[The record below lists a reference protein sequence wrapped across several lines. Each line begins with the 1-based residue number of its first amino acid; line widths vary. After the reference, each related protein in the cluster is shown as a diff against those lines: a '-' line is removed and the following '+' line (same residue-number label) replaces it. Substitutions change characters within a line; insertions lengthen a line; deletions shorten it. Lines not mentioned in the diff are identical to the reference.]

1 MAITA
6 SEITTSSTLEQFRQ
20 QFNSLVDDVS
30 GLESGTQTFT
40 STVTTSS
47 DVVTLNILE
56 DGKIVFEG
64 ATDDAFETTL
74 TVVDPTADRTISLP
88 NATGTILLA
97 DGDGSGLS
105 GIITDLVGDTTPQ
118 LGGNLDVNGN
128 DIVSTSD
135 ADIDIV
141 PNGSGNVTL
150 QTDTVQ
156 LGSSNEDVTITT
168 NGTGDLTLNT
178 NSGTNSGSIVIPD
191 GADGNISITP
201 NGNGDVSLSADT
213 VIVGDSNANATIT
226 TNGTGDLTL
235 NTNSGTNSS
244 SITITDATNGNVA
257 VALDGTGVFQVDGSN
272 GVEIESGVINV
283 KNSGAQSVVRFY
295 CESSN
300 AHYAE
305 IQAPAHA
312 DFDGNK
318 TITLPAA
325 TTTLV
330 GTDVTQTLTNKTL
343 TSPVIS
349 SISNTGTLTLP
360 TSTGTVALTSDIG
373 DEATALAIALG

>member
-6 SEITTSSTLEQFRQ
+6 SSITTSSTLEQFRQ

-40 STVTTSS
+40 TTTTTESNII
-47 DVVTLNILE
+47 TLNIQE

-105 GIITDLVGDTTPQ
+105 GITTDLVGDTTPQ
-118 LGGNLDVNGN
+118 LGGNLDINGN
-128 DIVSTSD
+128 DIVSVSN

-141 PNGSGNVTL
+141 PNGTGNVTL

-178 NSGTNSGSIVIPD
+178 NSGTNS
-191 GADGNISITP
+191 
-201 NGNGDVSLSADT
+201 
-213 VIVGDSNANATIT
+213 
-226 TNGTGDLTL
+226 
-235 NTNSGTNSS
+235 S
-244 SITITDATNGNVA
+244 SITIADAANGNVA
-257 VALDGTGVFQVDGSN
+257 VALNGTGVFQVDGT
-272 GVEIESGVINV
+272 SGVSIQQGIIEV
-283 KNSGAQSVVRFY
+283 KNGGTQSVVRFY

-305 IQAPAHA
+305 IQAPAHSA
-312 DFDGNK
+312 FDGNK
-318 TITLPAA
+318 TVTLPAA

-330 GTDVTQTLTNKTL
+330 GTDTTDTLTNKTL

-349 SISNTGTLTLP
+349 SISNSGTLTLP
-360 TSTGTVALTSDIG
+360 TGTATIATTTSAA

>member
-6 SEITTSSTLEQFRQ
+6 SSITTSSTLEQFRQ

-40 STVTTSS
+40 TTTTTESNI
-47 DVVTLNILE
+47 VTLNIQE

-64 ATDDAFETTL
+64 ATSDAFETTL
-74 TVVDPTADRTISLP
+74 TVADTTADRTITLP
-88 NATGTILLA
+88 NSTGTVVVTS
-97 DGDGSGLS
+97 DGTVT
-105 GIITDLVGDTTPQ
+105 TDLVSDTTPQ
-118 LGGNLDVNGN
+118 LGGNLDINGN
-128 DIVSTSD
+128 DIVSVSN

-141 PNGSGNVTL
+141 PNGTGNVTL

-156 LGSSNEDVTITT
+156 LGSADEDV
-168 NGTGDLTLNT
+168 
-178 NSGTNSGSIVIPD
+178 
-191 GADGNISITP
+191 
-201 NGNGDVSLSADT
+201 
-213 VIVGDSNANATIT
+213 TIT

-244 SITITDATNGNVA
+244 SITIADAANGNVA
-257 VALDGTGVFQVDGSN
+257 VALNGTGVLQVDGTD
-272 GVEIESGVINV
+272 GVSIQQGIIEV
-283 KNSGAQSVVRFY
+283 KNGGTQSVVRFY

-305 IQAPAHA
+305 IQAPAHSA
-312 DFDGNK
+312 FDGNK
-318 TITLPAA
+318 TVTLPAA

-330 GTDVTQTLTNKTL
+330 GTDTTDTLTNKTL

-349 SISNTGTLTLP
+349 SISNSGTLTLP
-360 TSTGTVALTSDIG
+360 TGTATIATEDS
-373 DEATALAIALG
+373 ATALAIALG

>member
-135 ADIDIV
+135 ADIDII
-141 PNGSGNVTL
+141 PNGTGNVTL

-349 SISNTGTLTLP
+349 SISNSGTLTLP
-360 TSTGTVALTSDIG
+360 TGTATIATTTSAA

>member
-6 SEITTSSTLEQFRQ
+6 SSITTSSTLEQFRQ

-40 STVTTSS
+40 TTTTTESNI
-47 DVVTLNILE
+47 VTLNIQE

-64 ATDDAFETTL
+64 ATADAFETTL
-74 TVVDPTADRTISLP
+74 TVADPTADRTITLP
-88 NATGTILLA
+88 NSTGTVVVTS
-97 DGDGSGLS
+97 DGTVT
-105 GIITDLVGDTTPQ
+105 TDLSGDTTPQ
-118 LGGNLDVNGN
+118 LGGNLDINGN
-128 DIVSTSD
+128 DIVSVSN

-141 PNGSGNVTL
+141 PNGTGNVTL

-156 LGSSNEDVTITT
+156 LGSADEDV
-168 NGTGDLTLNT
+168 
-178 NSGTNSGSIVIPD
+178 
-191 GADGNISITP
+191 
-201 NGNGDVSLSADT
+201 
-213 VIVGDSNANATIT
+213 TIT

-244 SITITDATNGNVA
+244 SITIADAANGNVA
-257 VALDGTGVFQVDGSN
+257 VALNGTGVLQVDGTD
-272 GVEIESGVINV
+272 GVSIQQGIIEV
-283 KNSGAQSVVRFY
+283 KNGGTQSVVRFY

-305 IQAPAHA
+305 IQAPAHSA
-312 DFDGNK
+312 FDGNK
-318 TITLPAA
+318 TVTLPAA

-330 GTDVTQTLTNKTL
+330 GRDTTDTLTNKTL

-349 SISNTGTLTLP
+349 SISNSGTLTLP
-360 TSTGTVALTSDIG
+360 TGTATIATEDS
-373 DEATALAIALG
+373 ATALAIALG

>member
-6 SEITTSSTLEQFRQ
+6 SSITTSSTLEQFRQ

-40 STVTTSS
+40 TTTTTESNI
-47 DVVTLNILE
+47 VTLNIQE

-64 ATDDAFETTL
+64 ATADAFETTL
-74 TVVDPTADRTISLP
+74 TVADPTADRTITLP
-88 NATGTILLA
+88 NSTGTVVVTS
-97 DGDGSGLS
+97 DGTVSS
-105 GIITDLVGDTTPQ
+105 DLVSDTTPQ
-118 LGGNLDVNGN
+118 LGGNLDINGN
-128 DIVSTSD
+128 DIVSVSN

-141 PNGSGNVTL
+141 PNGTGNVTL

-156 LGSSNEDVTITT
+156 LGSADEDV
-168 NGTGDLTLNT
+168 
-178 NSGTNSGSIVIPD
+178 
-191 GADGNISITP
+191 
-201 NGNGDVSLSADT
+201 
-213 VIVGDSNANATIT
+213 TIT

-244 SITITDATNGNVA
+244 SITIADAANGNVA
-257 VALDGTGVFQVDGSN
+257 VALNGTGVLQVDGTD
-272 GVEIESGVINV
+272 GVSIQQGIIEV
-283 KNSGAQSVVRFY
+283 KNGGTQSVVRFY

-305 IQAPAHA
+305 IQAPAHSA
-312 DFDGNK
+312 FDGNK
-318 TITLPAA
+318 TVTLPAA

-330 GTDVTQTLTNKTL
+330 GRDTTDTLTNKTL

-349 SISNTGTLTLP
+349 SISNSGTLTLP
-360 TSTGTVALTSDIG
+360 TGTATIATEDS
-373 DEATALAIALG
+373 ATALAIALG

>member
-6 SEITTSSTLEQFRQ
+6 SSITTSSTLEQFRQ

-40 STVTTSS
+40 TTTTTESNI
-47 DVVTLNILE
+47 VTLNIQE

-64 ATDDAFETTL
+64 ATADAFETTL

-88 NATGTILLA
+88 NSTGTVEVTS
-97 DGDGSGLS
+97 DGTVT
-105 GIITDLVGDTTPQ
+105 TDLSGDTTPQ
-118 LGGNLDVNGN
+118 LGGNLDINGN
-128 DIVSTSD
+128 DIVSVSN

-141 PNGSGNVTL
+141 PNGTGNVTL

-156 LGSSNEDVTITT
+156 LGSADEDV
-168 NGTGDLTLNT
+168 
-178 NSGTNSGSIVIPD
+178 
-191 GADGNISITP
+191 
-201 NGNGDVSLSADT
+201 
-213 VIVGDSNANATIT
+213 TIT

-244 SITITDATNGNVA
+244 SITIADAANGNVA
-257 VALDGTGVFQVDGSN
+257 VALNGTGVLQVDGTD
-272 GVEIESGVINV
+272 GVSIQQGIIEV
-283 KNSGAQSVVRFY
+283 KNGGTQSVVRFY

-305 IQAPAHA
+305 IQAPAHSS
-312 DFDGNK
+312 FDGNK
-318 TITLPAA
+318 TVTLPAA

-330 GTDVTQTLTNKTL
+330 GTDTTDTLTNKTL

-349 SISNTGTLTLP
+349 SISNSGTLTLP
-360 TSTGTVALTSDIG
+360 TGTATIATEDS
-373 DEATALAIALG
+373 ATALAIALG

>member
-6 SEITTSSTLEQFRQ
+6 SSITTSSTLEQFRQ

-40 STVTTSS
+40 TTTTKESNI
-47 DVVTLNILE
+47 VTLNIQE

-64 ATDDAFETTL
+64 ATSDAFETTL
-74 TVVDPTADRTISLP
+74 TVADPTADRTITLP
-88 NATGTILLA
+88 NSTGTVVVTS
-97 DGDGSGLS
+97 DGTVT
-105 GIITDLVGDTTPQ
+105 TDLSGDTTPQ
-118 LGGNLDVNGN
+118 LGGNLDINGN
-128 DIVSTSD
+128 DIVSVSN

-141 PNGSGNVTL
+141 PNGTGNVTL

-156 LGSSNEDVTITT
+156 LGSADEDV
-168 NGTGDLTLNT
+168 
-178 NSGTNSGSIVIPD
+178 
-191 GADGNISITP
+191 
-201 NGNGDVSLSADT
+201 
-213 VIVGDSNANATIT
+213 TIT

-244 SITITDATNGNVA
+244 SITIADAANGNVA
-257 VALDGTGVFQVDGSN
+257 VALNGTGVLQVDGTD
-272 GVEIESGVINV
+272 GVSIQQGIIEV
-283 KNSGAQSVVRFY
+283 KNGGTQSVVRFY

-305 IQAPAHA
+305 IQAPAHSA
-312 DFDGNK
+312 FDGNK
-318 TITLPAA
+318 TVTLPAA

-330 GTDVTQTLTNKTL
+330 GTDTTDTLTNKTL

-349 SISNTGTLTLP
+349 SISNSGTLTLP
-360 TSTGTVALTSDIG
+360 TGTATIATEDS
-373 DEATALAIALG
+373 ATALAIALG

>member
-6 SEITTSSTLEQFRQ
+6 SSITTSSTLEQFRQ

-40 STVTTSS
+40 TTTTTESNI
-47 DVVTLNILE
+47 VTLNIQE

-64 ATDDAFETTL
+64 ATADAFETTL
-74 TVVDPTADRTISLP
+74 TVADPTADRTITLP
-88 NATGTILLA
+88 NSTGTVVVTS
-97 DGDGSGLS
+97 DGTVT
-105 GIITDLVGDTTPQ
+105 TDLVSDTTPQ
-118 LGGNLDVNGN
+118 LGGNLDINGN
-128 DIVSTSD
+128 DIVSVSN

-141 PNGSGNVTL
+141 PNGTGNVTL

-156 LGSSNEDVTITT
+156 LGSADEDV
-168 NGTGDLTLNT
+168 
-178 NSGTNSGSIVIPD
+178 
-191 GADGNISITP
+191 
-201 NGNGDVSLSADT
+201 
-213 VIVGDSNANATIT
+213 TIT

-244 SITITDATNGNVA
+244 SITIADAANGNVA
-257 VALDGTGVFQVDGSN
+257 VALNGTGVLQVDGTD
-272 GVEIESGVINV
+272 GVSIQQGIIEV
-283 KNSGAQSVVRFY
+283 KNGGTQSVVRFY

-305 IQAPAHA
+305 IQAPAHSA
-312 DFDGNK
+312 FDGNK
-318 TITLPAA
+318 TVTLPAA

-330 GTDVTQTLTNKTL
+330 GTDTTDTLTNKTL

-349 SISNTGTLTLP
+349 SISNSGTLTLP
-360 TSTGTVALTSDIG
+360 TGTATIATEDS
-373 DEATALAIALG
+373 ATALAIALG

>member
-6 SEITTSSTLEQFRQ
+6 SSITTSSTLEQFRQ

-40 STVTTSS
+40 TTTTTESNI
-47 DVVTLNILE
+47 VTLNIQE

-64 ATDDAFETTL
+64 ATSDAFETTL
-74 TVVDPTADRTISLP
+74 TVADPTADRTITLP
-88 NATGTILLA
+88 NSTGTVVVTS
-97 DGDGSGLS
+97 DGTVT
-105 GIITDLVGDTTPQ
+105 TDLSGDTTPQ
-118 LGGNLDVNGN
+118 LGGNLDINGN
-128 DIVSTSD
+128 DIVSVSN

-141 PNGSGNVTL
+141 PNGTGNVTL

-156 LGSSNEDVTITT
+156 LGSADEDV
-168 NGTGDLTLNT
+168 
-178 NSGTNSGSIVIPD
+178 
-191 GADGNISITP
+191 
-201 NGNGDVSLSADT
+201 
-213 VIVGDSNANATIT
+213 TIT

-244 SITITDATNGNVA
+244 SITIADAANGNVA
-257 VALDGTGVFQVDGSN
+257 VALNGTGVLQVDGTD
-272 GVEIESGVINV
+272 GVSIQQGIIEV
-283 KNSGAQSVVRFY
+283 KNGGTQSVVRFY

-305 IQAPAHA
+305 IQAPAHSA
-312 DFDGNK
+312 FDGNK
-318 TITLPAA
+318 TVTLPAA

-330 GTDVTQTLTNKTL
+330 GRDTTDTLTNKTL

-349 SISNTGTLTLP
+349 SISNSGTLTLP
-360 TSTGTVALTSDIG
+360 TGTATIATEDS
-373 DEATALAIALG
+373 ATALAIALG

>member
-6 SEITTSSTLEQFRQ
+6 SSITTSSTLEQFRQ

-40 STVTTSS
+40 TTTTTESNI
-47 DVVTLNILE
+47 VTLNIQE

-64 ATDDAFETTL
+64 ATADAFETTL
-74 TVVDPTADRTISLP
+74 TVTDPTADRTITLP
-88 NATGTILLA
+88 NSTGTVVVTS
-97 DGDGSGLS
+97 DGTVA
-105 GIITDLVGDTTPQ
+105 TDLVSDTTPQ
-118 LGGNLDVNGN
+118 LGGNLDINGN
-128 DIVSTSD
+128 DIVSVSN

-141 PNGSGNVTL
+141 PNGTGNVTL

-156 LGSSNEDVTITT
+156 LGSADEDV
-168 NGTGDLTLNT
+168 
-178 NSGTNSGSIVIPD
+178 
-191 GADGNISITP
+191 
-201 NGNGDVSLSADT
+201 
-213 VIVGDSNANATIT
+213 TIT

-244 SITITDATNGNVA
+244 SITIADAANGNVA
-257 VALDGTGVFQVDGSN
+257 VALNGTGVLQVDGTD
-272 GVEIESGVINV
+272 GVSIQQGIIEV
-283 KNSGAQSVVRFY
+283 KNGGTQSVVRFY

-305 IQAPAHA
+305 IQAPAHSA
-312 DFDGNK
+312 FDGNK
-318 TITLPAA
+318 TVTLPAA

-330 GTDVTQTLTNKTL
+330 GTDTTDTLTNKTL

-349 SISNTGTLTLP
+349 SISNSGTLTLP
-360 TSTGTVALTSDIG
+360 TGTATIATEDS
-373 DEATALAIALG
+373 ATALAIALG

>member
-6 SEITTSSTLEQFRQ
+6 SSITTSSTLEQFRQ

-40 STVTTSS
+40 TTTTTESNI
-47 DVVTLNILE
+47 VTLNIQE

-64 ATDDAFETTL
+64 ATADAFETTL
-74 TVVDPTADRTISLP
+74 TVADPTADRTITLP
-88 NATGTILLA
+88 NSTGTVVVTS
-97 DGDGSGLS
+97 DGTVT
-105 GIITDLVGDTTPQ
+105 TDLSGDTTPQ
-118 LGGNLDVNGN
+118 LGGNLDINGN
-128 DIVSTSD
+128 DIVSVSN

-141 PNGSGNVTL
+141 PNGTGNVTL

-156 LGSSNEDVTITT
+156 LGSADEDVT
-168 NGTGDLTLNT
+168 
-178 NSGTNSGSIVIPD
+178 V
-191 GADGNISITP
+191 
-201 NGNGDVSLSADT
+201 
-213 VIVGDSNANATIT
+213 T

-244 SITITDATNGNVA
+244 SITIADAANGNVA
-257 VALDGTGVFQVDGSN
+257 VALNGTGVLQVDGTD
-272 GVEIESGVINV
+272 GVSIQQGIIEV
-283 KNSGAQSVVRFY
+283 KNGGTQSVVRFY

-305 IQAPAHA
+305 IQAPAHSA
-312 DFDGNK
+312 FDGNK
-318 TITLPAA
+318 TVTLPAA

-330 GTDVTQTLTNKTL
+330 GTDTTDTLTNKTL

-349 SISNTGTLTLP
+349 SISNSGTLTLP
-360 TSTGTVALTSDIG
+360 TGTATIATEDS
-373 DEATALAIALG
+373 ATALAIALG

>member
-6 SEITTSSTLEQFRQ
+6 SSITTSSTLEQFRQ

-40 STVTTSS
+40 TTTTTESNI
-47 DVVTLNILE
+47 VTLNIQE

-64 ATDDAFETTL
+64 ATSDAFETTL
-74 TVVDPTADRTISLP
+74 TVADPTADRTITLP
-88 NATGTILLA
+88 NSTGTVVVTS
-97 DGDGSGLS
+97 DGSVT
-105 GIITDLVGDTTPQ
+105 TDLSGDTTPQ
-118 LGGNLDVNGN
+118 LGGNLDINGN
-128 DIVSTSD
+128 DIVSVSN

-141 PNGSGNVTL
+141 PNGTGNVTL

-156 LGSSNEDVTITT
+156 LGSADEDV
-168 NGTGDLTLNT
+168 
-178 NSGTNSGSIVIPD
+178 
-191 GADGNISITP
+191 
-201 NGNGDVSLSADT
+201 
-213 VIVGDSNANATIT
+213 TIT

-244 SITITDATNGNVA
+244 SITIADAANGNVA
-257 VALDGTGVFQVDGSN
+257 VALNGTGVFQVDGT
-272 GVEIESGVINV
+272 SGVSIQQGIIEV
-283 KNSGAQSVVRFY
+283 KNGGTQSVVRFY

-305 IQAPAHA
+305 IQAPAHSA
-312 DFDGNK
+312 FDGNK
-318 TITLPAA
+318 TVTLPAA

-330 GTDVTQTLTNKTL
+330 GTDTTDTLTNKTL

-349 SISNTGTLTLP
+349 SISNSGTLTLP
-360 TSTGTVALTSDIG
+360 TGTATIATEDS
-373 DEATALAIALG
+373 ATALAIALG

>member
-6 SEITTSSTLEQFRQ
+6 SSITTSSTLEQFRQ

-40 STVTTSS
+40 TTTTTESNI
-47 DVVTLNILE
+47 VTLNIQE

-64 ATDDAFETTL
+64 ATSDAFETTL
-74 TVVDPTADRTISLP
+74 TVADPTADRTITLP
-88 NATGTILLA
+88 NSTGTVVVTS
-97 DGDGSGLS
+97 DGTVA
-105 GIITDLVGDTTPQ
+105 TDLVSDTTPQ
-118 LGGNLDVNGN
+118 LGGNLDINGN
-128 DIVSTSD
+128 DIVSVSN

-141 PNGSGNVTL
+141 PNGTGNVTL

-156 LGSSNEDVTITT
+156 LGSADEDV
-168 NGTGDLTLNT
+168 
-178 NSGTNSGSIVIPD
+178 
-191 GADGNISITP
+191 
-201 NGNGDVSLSADT
+201 
-213 VIVGDSNANATIT
+213 TIT

-244 SITITDATNGNVA
+244 SITIADAANGNVA
-257 VALDGTGVFQVDGSN
+257 VALNGTGGLQVDGTD
-272 GVEIESGVINV
+272 GVSIQQGIIEV
-283 KNSGAQSVVRFY
+283 KNGGTQSVVRFY

-305 IQAPAHA
+305 IQAPAHSA
-312 DFDGNK
+312 FDGNK
-318 TITLPAA
+318 TVTLPAA

-330 GTDVTQTLTNKTL
+330 GTDTTDTLTNKTL

-349 SISNTGTLTLP
+349 SISNSGTLTLP
-360 TSTGTVALTSDIG
+360 TGTATIATEDS
-373 DEATALAIALG
+373 ATALAIALG

>member
-6 SEITTSSTLEQFRQ
+6 SSITTSSTLEQFRQ

-40 STVTTSS
+40 TTTTTESNI
-47 DVVTLNILE
+47 VTLNIQE

-64 ATDDAFETTL
+64 ATSDAFETTL
-74 TVVDPTADRTISLP
+74 TVADPTADRTITLP
-88 NATGTILLA
+88 NSTGTVVVTS
-97 DGDGSGLS
+97 DGTVA
-105 GIITDLVGDTTPQ
+105 TDLVSDTTPQ
-118 LGGNLDVNGN
+118 LGGNLDINGN
-128 DIVSTSD
+128 DIVSVSN

-141 PNGSGNVTL
+141 PNGTGNVTL

-156 LGSSNEDVTITT
+156 LGSADEDV
-168 NGTGDLTLNT
+168 
-178 NSGTNSGSIVIPD
+178 
-191 GADGNISITP
+191 
-201 NGNGDVSLSADT
+201 
-213 VIVGDSNANATIT
+213 TIT

-244 SITITDATNGNVA
+244 SITIADAANGNVA
-257 VALDGTGVFQVDGSN
+257 VALNGTGVLQVDGTD
-272 GVEIESGVINV
+272 GVSIQQGIIEV
-283 KNSGAQSVVRFY
+283 KNGGTQSVVRFY

-305 IQAPAHA
+305 IQAPAHSA
-312 DFDGNK
+312 FDGNK
-318 TITLPAA
+318 TVTLPAA

-330 GTDVTQTLTNKTL
+330 GTDTTDTLTNKTL

-349 SISNTGTLTLP
+349 SISNSGTLTLP
-360 TSTGTVALTSDIG
+360 TGTATIATEDS
-373 DEATALAIALG
+373 ATALAIALG

>member
-6 SEITTSSTLEQFRQ
+6 SSITTSSTLEQFRQ

-40 STVTTSS
+40 TTTTTESNI
-47 DVVTLNILE
+47 VTLNIQE

-64 ATDDAFETTL
+64 ATADAFETTL
-74 TVVDPTADRTISLP
+74 TVADPTADRTITLP
-88 NATGTILLA
+88 NSTGTVVVTS
-97 DGDGSGLS
+97 DGTVA
-105 GIITDLVGDTTPQ
+105 TDLVSDTTPQ
-118 LGGNLDVNGN
+118 LGGNLDINGN
-128 DIVSTSD
+128 DIVSVSN

-141 PNGSGNVTL
+141 PNGTGNVTL

-156 LGSSNEDVTITT
+156 LGSADEDVT
-168 NGTGDLTLNT
+168 
-178 NSGTNSGSIVIPD
+178 V
-191 GADGNISITP
+191 
-201 NGNGDVSLSADT
+201 
-213 VIVGDSNANATIT
+213 T

-244 SITITDATNGNVA
+244 SITIADAANGNVA
-257 VALDGTGVFQVDGSN
+257 VALNGTGVLQVDGTD
-272 GVEIESGVINV
+272 GVSIQQGIIEV
-283 KNSGAQSVVRFY
+283 KNGGTQSVVRFY

-305 IQAPAHA
+305 IQAPAHSA
-312 DFDGNK
+312 FDGNK
-318 TITLPAA
+318 TVTLPAA

-330 GTDVTQTLTNKTL
+330 GTDTTDTLTNKTL

-349 SISNTGTLTLP
+349 SISNSGTLTLP
-360 TSTGTVALTSDIG
+360 TGTATIATEDS
-373 DEATALAIALG
+373 ATALAIALG

>member
-6 SEITTSSTLEQFRQ
+6 SEITTSSTLEQFRL
-20 QFNSLVDDVS
+20 QFNNLVTDVG

-88 NATGTILLA
+88 NSTGTIVVTS
-97 DGDGSGLS
+97 DGTVT
-105 GIITDLVGDTTPQ
+105 TDVVGDTTPQ
-118 LGGNLDVNGN
+118 LGGDLDINGN

-135 ADIDIV
+135 ADIDII
-141 PNGSGNVTL
+141 PNGTGNVTL

-244 SITITDATNGNVA
+244 SITITDAANGNVA

-295 CESSN
+295 CESAN

-305 IQAPAHA
+305 IQAPAHSE
-312 DFDGNK
+312 FDGNK

-330 GTDVTQTLTNKTL
+330 GTDVSQTLTNKTL
-343 TSPVIS
+343 TSPIIS

>member
-6 SEITTSSTLEQFRQ
+6 SSITTSSTLEQFRQ

-40 STVTTSS
+40 TTTTTESNI
-47 DVVTLNILE
+47 VTLNIQE

-64 ATDDAFETTL
+64 ATADAFETTL
-74 TVVDPTADRTISLP
+74 TVTDPTADRTITLP
-88 NATGTILLA
+88 NSTGTVVVTS
-97 DGDGSGLS
+97 DGTVT
-105 GIITDLVGDTTPQ
+105 TDLSGDTTPQ
-118 LGGNLDVNGN
+118 LGGNLDINGN
-128 DIVSTSD
+128 DIVSVSN

-141 PNGSGNVTL
+141 PNGTGNVTL

-156 LGSSNEDVTITT
+156 LGSADEDV
-168 NGTGDLTLNT
+168 
-178 NSGTNSGSIVIPD
+178 
-191 GADGNISITP
+191 
-201 NGNGDVSLSADT
+201 
-213 VIVGDSNANATIT
+213 TIT

-244 SITITDATNGNVA
+244 SITIADAANGNVA
-257 VALDGTGVFQVDGSN
+257 VALNGTGVLQVDGTD
-272 GVEIESGVINV
+272 GVSIQQGIIEV
-283 KNSGAQSVVRFY
+283 KNGGTQSVVRFY

-305 IQAPAHA
+305 IQAPAHSA
-312 DFDGNK
+312 FDGNK
-318 TITLPAA
+318 TVTLPAA

-330 GTDVTQTLTNKTL
+330 GTDTTDTLTNKTL

-349 SISNTGTLTLP
+349 SISNSGTLTLP
-360 TSTGTVALTSDIG
+360 TGTATIATEDS
-373 DEATALAIALG
+373 ATALAIALG

>member
-6 SEITTSSTLEQFRQ
+6 SSITTSSTLEQFRQ

-40 STVTTSS
+40 TTTTTESNII
-47 DVVTLNILE
+47 TLNIQE

-105 GIITDLVGDTTPQ
+105 GISTDLVGDTTPQ
-118 LGGNLDVNGN
+118 LGGNLDINGN
-128 DIVSTSD
+128 DIVSVSN

-141 PNGSGNVTL
+141 PNGTGNVTL

-156 LGSSNEDVTITT
+156 LGSADEDV
-168 NGTGDLTLNT
+168 
-178 NSGTNSGSIVIPD
+178 
-191 GADGNISITP
+191 
-201 NGNGDVSLSADT
+201 
-213 VIVGDSNANATIT
+213 TIT

-244 SITITDATNGNVA
+244 SITIADAANGNVA
-257 VALDGTGVFQVDGSN
+257 VALNGTGVLQVDGTD
-272 GVEIESGVINV
+272 GVSIQQGIIEV
-283 KNSGAQSVVRFY
+283 KNGGTQSVVRFY

-305 IQAPAHA
+305 IQAPAHSA
-312 DFDGNK
+312 FDGNK
-318 TITLPAA
+318 TVTLPAA

-330 GTDVTQTLTNKTL
+330 GTDTTDTLTNKTL

-349 SISNTGTLTLP
+349 SISNSGTLTLP
-360 TSTGTVALTSDIG
+360 TGTATIATTTSAA

>member
-6 SEITTSSTLEQFRQ
+6 SSITTSSTLEQFRQ

-40 STVTTSS
+40 TTTTTESNI
-47 DVVTLNILE
+47 VTLNIQE

-64 ATDDAFETTL
+64 ATSDAFETTL
-74 TVVDPTADRTISLP
+74 TVADPTADRTITLP
-88 NATGTILLA
+88 NSTGTVVVTS
-97 DGDGSGLS
+97 DGTVT
-105 GIITDLVGDTTPQ
+105 TDLSGDTTPQ
-118 LGGNLDVNGN
+118 LGGNLDINGN
-128 DIVSTSD
+128 DIVSVSN

-141 PNGSGNVTL
+141 PNGTGNVTL

-156 LGSSNEDVTITT
+156 LGSADEDV
-168 NGTGDLTLNT
+168 
-178 NSGTNSGSIVIPD
+178 
-191 GADGNISITP
+191 
-201 NGNGDVSLSADT
+201 
-213 VIVGDSNANATIT
+213 TIT

-244 SITITDATNGNVA
+244 SITIADAANGNVA
-257 VALDGTGVFQVDGSN
+257 VALNGTGVLQVDGTD
-272 GVEIESGVINV
+272 GVSIQQGIIEV
-283 KNSGAQSVVRFY
+283 KNGGTQSVVRFY

-305 IQAPAHA
+305 IQAHAHSA
-312 DFDGNK
+312 FDGNK
-318 TITLPAA
+318 TVTLPAA

-330 GTDVTQTLTNKTL
+330 GTDTTDTLTNKTL

-349 SISNTGTLTLP
+349 SISNSGTLTLP
-360 TSTGTVALTSDIG
+360 TGTATIATEDS
-373 DEATALAIALG
+373 ATALAIALG

>member
-6 SEITTSSTLEQFRQ
+6 SSITTSSTLEQFRQ

-40 STVTTSS
+40 TTTTTESNI
-47 DVVTLNILE
+47 VTLNIQE

-64 ATDDAFETTL
+64 ATADAFETTL

-88 NATGTILLA
+88 NSTGTVVVTS
-97 DGDGSGLS
+97 DGTVT
-105 GIITDLVGDTTPQ
+105 TDLSGDTTPQ
-118 LGGNLDVNGN
+118 LGGNLDINGN
-128 DIVSTSD
+128 DIVSVSN

-141 PNGSGNVTL
+141 PNGTGNVTL

-156 LGSSNEDVTITT
+156 LGSADEDV
-168 NGTGDLTLNT
+168 
-178 NSGTNSGSIVIPD
+178 
-191 GADGNISITP
+191 
-201 NGNGDVSLSADT
+201 
-213 VIVGDSNANATIT
+213 TIT

-244 SITITDATNGNVA
+244 SITIADAANGNVA
-257 VALDGTGVFQVDGSN
+257 VALNGTGVLQVDGTD
-272 GVEIESGVINV
+272 GVSIQQGIIEV
-283 KNSGAQSVVRFY
+283 KNGGTQSVVRFY

-305 IQAPAHA
+305 IQAPAHSA
-312 DFDGNK
+312 FDGNK
-318 TITLPAA
+318 TVTLPAA

-330 GTDVTQTLTNKTL
+330 GTDTTDTLTNKTL

-349 SISNTGTLTLP
+349 SISNSGTLTLP
-360 TSTGTVALTSDIG
+360 TGTATIATEDS
-373 DEATALAIALG
+373 ATALAIALG

>member
-6 SEITTSSTLEQFRQ
+6 SSITTSSTLEQFRQ

-40 STVTTSS
+40 TTTTTESNI
-47 DVVTLNILE
+47 VTLNIQE

-64 ATDDAFETTL
+64 ATADAFETTL
-74 TVVDPTADRTISLP
+74 TVADPTADRTITLP
-88 NATGTILLA
+88 NSTGTVVVTS
-97 DGDGSGLS
+97 DGTVA
-105 GIITDLVGDTTPQ
+105 TDLVSDTTPQ
-118 LGGNLDVNGN
+118 LGGNLDINGN
-128 DIVSTSD
+128 DIVSVSN

-141 PNGSGNVTL
+141 PNGTGNVTL

-156 LGSSNEDVTITT
+156 LGSADEDV
-168 NGTGDLTLNT
+168 
-178 NSGTNSGSIVIPD
+178 
-191 GADGNISITP
+191 
-201 NGNGDVSLSADT
+201 
-213 VIVGDSNANATIT
+213 TIT

-244 SITITDATNGNVA
+244 SITIADAANGNVA
-257 VALDGTGVFQVDGSN
+257 VALNGTGVLQVDGTD
-272 GVEIESGVINV
+272 GVSIQQGIIEV
-283 KNSGAQSVVRFY
+283 KNGGTQSVVRFY

-305 IQAPAHA
+305 IQAPAHSA
-312 DFDGNK
+312 FDGNK
-318 TITLPAA
+318 TVTLPAA

-330 GTDVTQTLTNKTL
+330 GTDTTDTLTNKTL

-349 SISNTGTLTLP
+349 SISNSGTLTLP
-360 TSTGTVALTSDIG
+360 TGTATIATEDS
-373 DEATALAIALG
+373 ATALAIALG

>member
-6 SEITTSSTLEQFRQ
+6 SSITTSSTLEQFRQ

-40 STVTTSS
+40 TTTTTESNI
-47 DVVTLNILE
+47 VTLNIQE

-64 ATDDAFETTL
+64 ATADAFETTL
-74 TVVDPTADRTISLP
+74 TVADPTADRTITLP
-88 NATGTILLA
+88 NSTGTVVVTS
-97 DGDGSGLS
+97 DGTVA
-105 GIITDLVGDTTPQ
+105 TDLVSDTTPQ
-118 LGGNLDVNGN
+118 LGGNLDINGN
-128 DIVSTSD
+128 DIVSVSN

-141 PNGSGNVTL
+141 PNGTGNVTL

-156 LGSSNEDVTITT
+156 LGSADEDV
-168 NGTGDLTLNT
+168 
-178 NSGTNSGSIVIPD
+178 
-191 GADGNISITP
+191 
-201 NGNGDVSLSADT
+201 
-213 VIVGDSNANATIT
+213 TIT

-244 SITITDATNGNVA
+244 SITIADAANGNVA
-257 VALDGTGVFQVDGSN
+257 VALNGTGVLQVDGTD
-272 GVEIESGVINV
+272 GVSIQQGIIEV
-283 KNSGAQSVVRFY
+283 KNGGTQSVVRFY

-305 IQAPAHA
+305 IQAPAHSA
-312 DFDGNK
+312 FDGNK
-318 TITLPAA
+318 TVTLPAA

-330 GTDVTQTLTNKTL
+330 GRDTTDTLTNKTL

-349 SISNTGTLTLP
+349 SISNSGTLTLP
-360 TSTGTVALTSDIG
+360 TGTATIATEDS
-373 DEATALAIALG
+373 ATALAIALG

>member
-6 SEITTSSTLEQFRQ
+6 SSITTSSTLEQFRQ

-40 STVTTSS
+40 TTTTTESNI
-47 DVVTLNILE
+47 VTLNIQE

-64 ATDDAFETTL
+64 ATSDAFETTL
-74 TVVDPTADRTISLP
+74 TVADPTADRTITLP
-88 NATGTILLA
+88 NSTGTVVVTS
-97 DGDGSGLS
+97 DGTVT
-105 GIITDLVGDTTPQ
+105 TDLVSDTTPQ
-118 LGGNLDVNGN
+118 LGGNLDINGN
-128 DIVSTSD
+128 DIVSVSN

-141 PNGSGNVTL
+141 PNGTGNVTL

-156 LGSSNEDVTITT
+156 LGSADEDV
-168 NGTGDLTLNT
+168 
-178 NSGTNSGSIVIPD
+178 
-191 GADGNISITP
+191 
-201 NGNGDVSLSADT
+201 
-213 VIVGDSNANATIT
+213 TIT

-244 SITITDATNGNVA
+244 SITIADAANGNVA
-257 VALDGTGVFQVDGSN
+257 VALNGTGVLQVDGTD
-272 GVEIESGVINV
+272 GVSIQQGIIEV
-283 KNSGAQSVVRFY
+283 KNGGTQSVVRFY

-305 IQAPAHA
+305 IQAPAHSA
-312 DFDGNK
+312 FDGNK
-318 TITLPAA
+318 TVTLPAA

-330 GTDVTQTLTNKTL
+330 GTDTTDTLTNKTL

-349 SISNTGTLTLP
+349 SISNSGTLTLP
-360 TSTGTVALTSDIG
+360 TGTATIATEDS
-373 DEATALAIALG
+373 ATALAIALG

>member
-6 SEITTSSTLEQFRQ
+6 SSITTSSTLEQFRQ

-40 STVTTSS
+40 TTTTTESNI
-47 DVVTLNILE
+47 VTLNIQE

-64 ATDDAFETTL
+64 ATADAFETTL
-74 TVVDPTADRTISLP
+74 TVADPTADRTITLP
-88 NATGTILLA
+88 NSTGTVVVTS
-97 DGDGSGLS
+97 DGTVT
-105 GIITDLVGDTTPQ
+105 TDLSGDTTPQ
-118 LGGNLDVNGN
+118 LGGNLDINGN
-128 DIVSTSD
+128 DIVSVSN

-141 PNGSGNVTL
+141 PNGTGNVTL

-156 LGSSNEDVTITT
+156 LGSADEDV
-168 NGTGDLTLNT
+168 
-178 NSGTNSGSIVIPD
+178 
-191 GADGNISITP
+191 
-201 NGNGDVSLSADT
+201 
-213 VIVGDSNANATIT
+213 TIT

-244 SITITDATNGNVA
+244 SITIADAANGNVA
-257 VALDGTGVFQVDGSN
+257 VALNGTGVLQVDGTD
-272 GVEIESGVINV
+272 GVSIQQGIIEV
-283 KNSGAQSVVRFY
+283 KNGGTQSVVRFY

-305 IQAPAHA
+305 IQAPAHSA
-312 DFDGNK
+312 FDGNK
-318 TITLPAA
+318 TVTLPAA

-330 GTDVTQTLTNKTL
+330 GTDTTDTLTNKTL

-349 SISNTGTLTLP
+349 SISNSGTLTLP
-360 TSTGTVALTSDIG
+360 TGTATIATEDS
-373 DEATALAIALG
+373 ATALAIALG

>member
-6 SEITTSSTLEQFRQ
+6 SSITTSSTLEQFRQ

-40 STVTTSS
+40 TTTTTESNI
-47 DVVTLNILE
+47 VTLNIQE

-64 ATDDAFETTL
+64 ATSDAFETTL
-74 TVVDPTADRTISLP
+74 TVADPTADRTITLP
-88 NATGTILLA
+88 NSTGTVVVTS
-97 DGDGSGLS
+97 DGTVT
-105 GIITDLVGDTTPQ
+105 TDLSGDTTPQ
-118 LGGNLDVNGN
+118 LGGNLDINGN
-128 DIVSTSD
+128 DIVSVSN

-141 PNGSGNVTL
+141 PNGTGNVTL

-156 LGSSNEDVTITT
+156 LGSADEDV
-168 NGTGDLTLNT
+168 
-178 NSGTNSGSIVIPD
+178 
-191 GADGNISITP
+191 
-201 NGNGDVSLSADT
+201 
-213 VIVGDSNANATIT
+213 TIT

-244 SITITDATNGNVA
+244 SITIADAANGNVA
-257 VALDGTGVFQVDGSN
+257 VALNGTGVFQVDGT
-272 GVEIESGVINV
+272 SGVSIQQGIIEV
-283 KNSGAQSVVRFY
+283 KNGGTQSVVRFY

-305 IQAPAHA
+305 IQAPAHSA
-312 DFDGNK
+312 FDGNK
-318 TITLPAA
+318 TVTLPAA

-330 GTDVTQTLTNKTL
+330 GTDTTDTLTNKTL

-349 SISNTGTLTLP
+349 SISNSGTLTLP
-360 TSTGTVALTSDIG
+360 TGTATIATEDS
-373 DEATALAIALG
+373 ATALAIALG

>member
-6 SEITTSSTLEQFRQ
+6 SSITTSSTLEQFRQ

-40 STVTTSS
+40 TTTTTESNI
-47 DVVTLNILE
+47 VTLNIQE

-64 ATDDAFETTL
+64 ATSDAFETTL
-74 TVVDPTADRTISLP
+74 TVADPTADRTITLP
-88 NATGTILLA
+88 NSTGTVVVTS
-97 DGDGSGLS
+97 DGTVSS
-105 GIITDLVGDTTPQ
+105 DLVSDTTPQ
-118 LGGNLDVNGN
+118 LGGNLDINGN
-128 DIVSTSD
+128 DIVSVSN

-141 PNGSGNVTL
+141 PNGTGNVTL

-156 LGSSNEDVTITT
+156 LGSADEDV
-168 NGTGDLTLNT
+168 
-178 NSGTNSGSIVIPD
+178 
-191 GADGNISITP
+191 
-201 NGNGDVSLSADT
+201 
-213 VIVGDSNANATIT
+213 TIT

-244 SITITDATNGNVA
+244 SITIADAANGNVA
-257 VALDGTGVFQVDGSN
+257 VALNGTGVLQVDGTD
-272 GVEIESGVINV
+272 GVSIQQGIIEV
-283 KNSGAQSVVRFY
+283 KNGGTQSVVRFY

-305 IQAPAHA
+305 IQAPAHSA
-312 DFDGNK
+312 FDGNK
-318 TITLPAA
+318 TVTLPAA

-330 GTDVTQTLTNKTL
+330 GTDTTDTLTNKTL

-349 SISNTGTLTLP
+349 SISNSGTLTLP
-360 TSTGTVALTSDIG
+360 TGTATIATEDS
-373 DEATALAIALG
+373 ATALAIALG

>member
-6 SEITTSSTLEQFRQ
+6 SSITTSSTLEQFRQ

-40 STVTTSS
+40 TTTTTESNI
-47 DVVTLNILE
+47 VTLNIQE

-64 ATDDAFETTL
+64 ATADAFETTL
-74 TVVDPTADRTISLP
+74 TVADPTADRTITLP
-88 NATGTILLA
+88 NSTGTVVVTS
-97 DGDGSGLS
+97 DGTVT
-105 GIITDLVGDTTPQ
+105 TDLVSDTTPQ
-118 LGGNLDVNGN
+118 LGGNLDINGN
-128 DIVSTSD
+128 DIVSVSN

-141 PNGSGNVTL
+141 PNGTGNVTL

-156 LGSSNEDVTITT
+156 LGSADEDV
-168 NGTGDLTLNT
+168 
-178 NSGTNSGSIVIPD
+178 
-191 GADGNISITP
+191 
-201 NGNGDVSLSADT
+201 
-213 VIVGDSNANATIT
+213 TIT

-244 SITITDATNGNVA
+244 SITIADAANGNVA
-257 VALDGTGVFQVDGSN
+257 VALNGTGVLQVDGTD
-272 GVEIESGVINV
+272 GVSIQQGIIEV
-283 KNSGAQSVVRFY
+283 KNGGTQSVVRFY

-305 IQAPAHA
+305 IQAPAHSA
-312 DFDGNK
+312 FDGNK
-318 TITLPAA
+318 TVTLPAA

-330 GTDVTQTLTNKTL
+330 GRDTTDTLTNKTL

-349 SISNTGTLTLP
+349 SISNSGTLTLP
-360 TSTGTVALTSDIG
+360 TGTATIATEDS
-373 DEATALAIALG
+373 ATALAIALG

>member
-6 SEITTSSTLEQFRQ
+6 SSITTSSTLEQFRQ

-40 STVTTSS
+40 TTTTTESNI
-47 DVVTLNILE
+47 VTLNIQE

-64 ATDDAFETTL
+64 ATADAFETTL

-88 NATGTILLA
+88 NSTGTVVVTS
-97 DGDGSGLS
+97 DGTVS
-105 GIITDLVGDTTPQ
+105 TDLVSDTTPQ
-118 LGGNLDVNGN
+118 LGGNLDINGN
-128 DIVSTSD
+128 DIVSVSN

-141 PNGSGNVTL
+141 PNGTGNVTL

-156 LGSSNEDVTITT
+156 LGSADEDV
-168 NGTGDLTLNT
+168 
-178 NSGTNSGSIVIPD
+178 
-191 GADGNISITP
+191 
-201 NGNGDVSLSADT
+201 
-213 VIVGDSNANATIT
+213 TIT

-244 SITITDATNGNVA
+244 SITIADAANGNVA
-257 VALDGTGVFQVDGSN
+257 VALNGTGVLQVDGTD
-272 GVEIESGVINV
+272 GVSIQQGIIEV
-283 KNSGAQSVVRFY
+283 KNGGTQSVVRFY

-305 IQAPAHA
+305 IQAPAHSA
-312 DFDGNK
+312 FDGNK
-318 TITLPAA
+318 TVTLPAA

-330 GTDVTQTLTNKTL
+330 GTDTTDTLTNKTL

-349 SISNTGTLTLP
+349 SISNSGTLTLP
-360 TSTGTVALTSDIG
+360 TGTATIATEDS
-373 DEATALAIALG
+373 ATALAIALG

>member
-88 NATGTILLA
+88 NATGTVLLA
-97 DGDGSGLS
+97 DGDGSGLT

-244 SITITDATNGNVA
+244 SITITDAANGNVA

-295 CESSN
+295 CESGN

>member
-6 SEITTSSTLEQFRQ
+6 SSITTSSTLEQFRQ

-40 STVTTSS
+40 TTTTTESNI
-47 DVVTLNILE
+47 VTLNIQE

-64 ATDDAFETTL
+64 ATSDAFETTL
-74 TVVDPTADRTISLP
+74 TVADPTADRTITLP
-88 NATGTILLA
+88 NSTGTVVVTS
-97 DGDGSGLS
+97 DGTVT
-105 GIITDLVGDTTPQ
+105 TDLVSDTTPQ
-118 LGGNLDVNGN
+118 LGGNLDINGN
-128 DIVSTSD
+128 DIVSVSN

-141 PNGSGNVTL
+141 PNGTGNVTL

-156 LGSSNEDVTITT
+156 LGSADEDV
-168 NGTGDLTLNT
+168 
-178 NSGTNSGSIVIPD
+178 
-191 GADGNISITP
+191 
-201 NGNGDVSLSADT
+201 
-213 VIVGDSNANATIT
+213 TIT

-244 SITITDATNGNVA
+244 SITIADAANGNVA
-257 VALDGTGVFQVDGSN
+257 VALNGTGVLQVDGTD
-272 GVEIESGVINV
+272 GVSIQQGIIEV
-283 KNSGAQSVVRFY
+283 KNGGTQSVVRFY

-305 IQAPAHA
+305 IQAPAHSA
-312 DFDGNK
+312 FDGNK
-318 TITLPAA
+318 TVTLPAA

-330 GTDVTQTLTNKTL
+330 GRDTTDTLTNKTL

-349 SISNTGTLTLP
+349 SISNSGTLTLP
-360 TSTGTVALTSDIG
+360 TGTATIATEDS
-373 DEATALAIALG
+373 ATALAIALG

>member
-6 SEITTSSTLEQFRQ
+6 SSITTSSTLEQFRQ

-40 STVTTSS
+40 TTTTTDSNI
-47 DVVTLNILE
+47 VTLNIQE

-64 ATDDAFETTL
+64 ATSDAFETTL
-74 TVVDPTADRTISLP
+74 TVADPTADRTITLP
-88 NATGTILLA
+88 NSTGTVVVTS
-97 DGDGSGLS
+97 DGTVT
-105 GIITDLVGDTTPQ
+105 TDLSGDTTPQ
-118 LGGNLDVNGN
+118 LGGNLDINGN
-128 DIVSTSD
+128 DIVSVSN

-141 PNGSGNVTL
+141 PNGTGNVTL

-156 LGSSNEDVTITT
+156 LGSADEDV
-168 NGTGDLTLNT
+168 
-178 NSGTNSGSIVIPD
+178 
-191 GADGNISITP
+191 
-201 NGNGDVSLSADT
+201 
-213 VIVGDSNANATIT
+213 TIT

-244 SITITDATNGNVA
+244 SITIADAANGNVA
-257 VALDGTGVFQVDGSN
+257 VALNGTGVFQVDGT
-272 GVEIESGVINV
+272 SGVSIQQGIIEV
-283 KNSGAQSVVRFY
+283 KNGGTQSVVRFY

-305 IQAPAHA
+305 IQAPAHSA
-312 DFDGNK
+312 FDGNK
-318 TITLPAA
+318 TVTLPAA

-330 GTDVTQTLTNKTL
+330 GTDTTDTLTNKTL

-349 SISNTGTLTLP
+349 SISNSGTLTLP
-360 TSTGTVALTSDIG
+360 TGTATIATEDS
-373 DEATALAIALG
+373 ATALAIALG

>member
-6 SEITTSSTLEQFRQ
+6 SSITTSSTLEQFRQ

-40 STVTTSS
+40 TTTTTESNII
-47 DVVTLNILE
+47 TLNIQE

-105 GIITDLVGDTTPQ
+105 GISTDLVGDTTPQ
-118 LGGNLDVNGN
+118 LGGNLDINGN
-128 DIVSTSD
+128 DIVSVSN

-141 PNGSGNVTL
+141 PNGTGNVTL

-156 LGSSNEDVTITT
+156 LGSADEDV
-168 NGTGDLTLNT
+168 
-178 NSGTNSGSIVIPD
+178 
-191 GADGNISITP
+191 
-201 NGNGDVSLSADT
+201 
-213 VIVGDSNANATIT
+213 TIT

-244 SITITDATNGNVA
+244 SITIADAANGNVA
-257 VALDGTGVFQVDGSN
+257 VALNGTGVLQVDGTD
-272 GVEIESGVINV
+272 GVSIQQGIIEV
-283 KNSGAQSVVRFY
+283 KNGGTQSVVRFY

-305 IQAPAHA
+305 I
-312 DFDGNK
+312 
-318 TITLPAA
+318 
-325 TTTLV
+325 TLV
-330 GTDVTQTLTNKTL
+330 GTDTTDTLTNKTL
-343 TSPVIS
+343 TSPAIS
-349 SISNTGTLTLP
+349 SISNSGTLTLP
-360 TSTGTVALTSDIG
+360 TGTATIATTTSAA

>member
-6 SEITTSSTLEQFRQ
+6 SSITTSSTLEQFRQ

-40 STVTTSS
+40 TTTTTESNI
-47 DVVTLNILE
+47 VTLNIQE

-64 ATDDAFETTL
+64 ATADAFETTL
-74 TVVDPTADRTISLP
+74 TVADPTADRTITLP
-88 NATGTILLA
+88 NSTGTVVVTS
-97 DGDGSGLS
+97 DGTVA
-105 GIITDLVGDTTPQ
+105 TDLVSDTTPQ
-118 LGGNLDVNGN
+118 LGGNLDINGN
-128 DIVSTSD
+128 DFVSVSN

-141 PNGSGNVTL
+141 PNGTGNVTL

-156 LGSSNEDVTITT
+156 LGSADEDV
-168 NGTGDLTLNT
+168 
-178 NSGTNSGSIVIPD
+178 
-191 GADGNISITP
+191 
-201 NGNGDVSLSADT
+201 
-213 VIVGDSNANATIT
+213 TIT

-244 SITITDATNGNVA
+244 SITIADAANGNVA
-257 VALDGTGVFQVDGSN
+257 VALNGTGVLQVDGTD
-272 GVEIESGVINV
+272 GVSIQQGIIEV
-283 KNSGAQSVVRFY
+283 KNGGTQSVVRFY

-305 IQAPAHA
+305 IQAPAHSA
-312 DFDGNK
+312 FDGNK
-318 TITLPAA
+318 TVTLPAA

-330 GTDVTQTLTNKTL
+330 GTDTTDTLTNKTL

-349 SISNTGTLTLP
+349 SISNSGTLTLP
-360 TSTGTVALTSDIG
+360 TGTATIATEDS
-373 DEATALAIALG
+373 ATALAIALG